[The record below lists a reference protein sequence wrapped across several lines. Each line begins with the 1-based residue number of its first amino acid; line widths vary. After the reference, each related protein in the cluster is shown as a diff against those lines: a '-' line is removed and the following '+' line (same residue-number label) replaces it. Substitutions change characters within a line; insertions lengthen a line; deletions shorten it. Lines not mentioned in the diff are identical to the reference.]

1 MDPEEKIPEIP
12 YHTPERIED
21 PPGGISYY
29 TPAVSPYTDED
40 EDKVSPYTDEVE
52 DKGNNAATDDEYLT
66 GQNKEYLLILNYLI
80 VCNTHW
86 SIRY

>member
-12 YHTPERIED
+12 YSTPERIED

-40 EDKVSPYTDEVE
+40 E

-80 VCNTHW
+80 VCNTNW
-86 SIRY
+86 PIRY

>member
-12 YHTPERIED
+12 YYTPERIED

-29 TPAVSPYTDED
+29 TPAVSPYTDEV
-40 EDKVSPYTDEVE
+40 EDKDSPFTVEDE
-52 DKGNNAATDDEYLT
+52 DKGNDTATEEQSLT

-80 VCNTHW
+80 VCNTNW
-86 SIRY
+86 PIR

>member
-29 TPAVSPYTDED
+29 TPAVSPYT
-40 EDKVSPYTDEVE
+40 VE
-52 DKGNNAATDDEYLT
+52 ERTRIPPTQMRLRT
-66 GQNKEYLLILNYLI
+66 RVTMLLLMMNI
-80 VCNTHW
+80 
-86 SIRY
+86 

>member
-29 TPAVSPYTDED
+29 TPAVSPYTDE
-40 EDKVSPYTDEVE
+40 ERTRIPPTQMRMRRRVTI
-52 DKGNNAATDDEYLT
+52 
-66 GQNKEYLLILNYLI
+66 LL
-80 VCNTHW
+80 
-86 SIRY
+86 